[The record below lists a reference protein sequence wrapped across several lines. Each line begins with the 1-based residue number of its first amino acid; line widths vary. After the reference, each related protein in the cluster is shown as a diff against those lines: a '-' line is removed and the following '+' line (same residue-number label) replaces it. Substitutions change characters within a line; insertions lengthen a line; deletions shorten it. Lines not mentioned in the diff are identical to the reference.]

1 MKIKFPI
8 LILVLVLSISSCG
21 KKEEQTQSSDDL
33 KKKEL
38 ELKEKELQLKERELL
53 EKKDS
58 ELREREKDLTE
69 KKSTNQEINL
79 TGSYWGSIK
88 DGTSWYVYISEGKG
102 KNIKGYNKIYW
113 ESSPEGYKTNFSGTY
128 DPSARKIIMYEDR
141 NAKGSGKFIGTV
153 SVDGK
158 SISGDWY
165 RYSDNGSFTWNLEK
179 SEEEDQ

>member
-1 MKIKFPI
+1 MRINII
-8 LILVLVLSISSCG
+8 LLIALALIIISCN
-21 KKEEQTQSSDDL
+21 KNEEQTTSETDDL

-53 EKKDS
+53 DKKES
-58 ELREREKDLTE
+58 ELRDREKDLTE
-69 KKSTNQEINL
+69 QKSSNQEINL

-102 KNIKGYNKIYW
+102 KSIKGYNKIYW
-113 ESSPEGYKTNFSGTY
+113 ESTPEGYKTNFSGSY
-128 DPSARKIIMYEDR
+128 DSSTREIIMYEDR

-153 SVDGK
+153 SIDGK

-179 SEEEDQ
+179 SYQEDQ